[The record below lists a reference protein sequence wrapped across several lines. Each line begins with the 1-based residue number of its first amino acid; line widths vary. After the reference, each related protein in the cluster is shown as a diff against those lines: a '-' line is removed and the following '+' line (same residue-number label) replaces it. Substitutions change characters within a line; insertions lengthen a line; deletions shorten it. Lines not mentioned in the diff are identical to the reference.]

1 MTTPVRPIILIVG
14 PTAGGK
20 TDLSIALAQRL
31 PGGGEVISADSMQ
44 VYRGMDIGTAK
55 PTLEERKGTPHH
67 LIDIADPR
75 EPFSVDDWLDLAE
88 HAIAGVRTRGAWPI
102 LVGGTNLYVKVFLE
116 GMFKGPPA
124 DEALRGRLAL
134 EDSAAL
140 HERLKQVDPASAA
153 RLHVN
158 DRKRLTRALEVY
170 ELTGEPISSWQTQW
184 HSAALSTPPAGR
196 RDVILL
202 GLDWPAEEINRRIN
216 SRVKKMVEMGLVDEV
231 RTLWQTGHL
240 GRQAREALGYKQ
252 ILEFLE
258 GRSGLEDAA
267 EQTKIESRRYA
278 RKQRTWLKRFRAYQP
293 GRWFDAAATSPEDIV
308 RYALEYIAANTTTST
323 SVCGD

>member
-1 MTTPVRPIILIVG
+1 
-14 PTAGGK
+14 
-20 TDLSIALAQRL
+20 
-31 PGGGEVISADSMQ
+31 MQ

-55 PTLEERKGTPHH
+55 PTRDERKGVPHH
-67 LIDIADPR
+67 LINVVDPR
-75 EPFSVDDWLDLAE
+75 EPFSVDDWLELAE
-88 HAIAGVRTRGAWPI
+88 LAIRDVRRRGAWPI

-116 GMFKGPPA
+116 GMFKGPPG

-134 EDSAAL
+134 EDSGAL
-140 HERLKQVDPASAA
+140 HERLKLVDPASAA

-170 ELTGEPISSWQTQW
+170 ELTGKPISLWQTQW
-184 HSAALSTPPAGR
+184 DSAASSASPAFR

-231 RTLWQTGHL
+231 RTLWQNGQL

-252 ILEFLE
+252 ILEFVE
-258 GRSGLEDAA
+258 GRSGLEDAI
-267 EQTKIESRRYA
+267 EQTKIESRRFA

-293 GRWFDAAATSPEDIV
+293 GRWFDAAVATPEDIV
-308 RYALEYIAANTTTST
+308 KYALEYIAANTAATRPVRS
-323 SVCGD
+323 D